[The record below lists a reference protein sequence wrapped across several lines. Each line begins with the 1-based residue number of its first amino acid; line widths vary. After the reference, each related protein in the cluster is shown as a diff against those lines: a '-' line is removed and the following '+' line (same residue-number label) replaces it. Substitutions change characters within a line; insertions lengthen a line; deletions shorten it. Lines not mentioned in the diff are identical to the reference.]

1 MIFFLWQHLHG
12 VFVVACLGGQAIFGS
27 GYRGRVQFRSG
38 FDLVQDGRAQAAEHN
53 ALLLETAWQRA
64 FKKVVAR
71 DHQCCGLMLRMPG
84 GSWGHGIRK
93 NCAKVFSA
101 TETVIKS
108 LELLL
113 ATRPALFDIAQAVSA
128 NS

>member
-1 MIFFLWQHLHG
+1 MVQ
-12 VFVVACLGGQAIFGS
+12 GQLLCRHS
-27 GYRGRVQFRSG
+27 ENEQ
-38 FDLVQDGRAQAAEHN
+38 LLLRAVCSQAAEHN

-71 DHQCCGLMLRMPG
+71 DHQCCGFMLRMPG
-84 GSWGHGIRK
+84 GFWGHGVRK
-93 NCAKVFSA
+93 NCAKVFAA